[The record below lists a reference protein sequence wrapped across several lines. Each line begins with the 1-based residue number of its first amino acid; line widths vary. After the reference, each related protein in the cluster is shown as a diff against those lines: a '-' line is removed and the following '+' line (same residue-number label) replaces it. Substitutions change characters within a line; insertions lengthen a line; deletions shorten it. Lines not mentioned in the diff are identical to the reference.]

1 MTLDQA
7 IDRFRARPSWHTAT
21 NLRRVVGEYLHDGM
35 IAVTTHE
42 YWTDQTRDYVVDA
55 RGEV

>member
-7 IDRFRARPSWHTAT
+7 IDRFRARPSRRTAI

-35 IAVTTHE
+35 IAVATHE
-42 YWTDQTRDYVVDA
+42 YWIDETRDYVIDMRADV
-55 RGEV
+55 